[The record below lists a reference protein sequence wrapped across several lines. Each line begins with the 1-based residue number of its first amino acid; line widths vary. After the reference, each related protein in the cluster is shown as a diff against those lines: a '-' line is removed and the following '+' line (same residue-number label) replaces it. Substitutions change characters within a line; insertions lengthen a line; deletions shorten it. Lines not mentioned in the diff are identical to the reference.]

1 MERLGLLGGT
11 FDPPHNGHRML
22 AAESLRQ
29 LRLGGVL
36 WVLTPDPPHKDRPD
50 ITPYALRREMLV
62 AAIADNPAF
71 FLCEV
76 ESERPG
82 PHYMVDTI
90 SILKKRNPGTEYTLL
105 LGEDSLRD
113 LPLWHRPR
121 DVITQC
127 KLAVL
132 HRPDL
137 KADMAA
143 LEILLPGIG
152 ARTTFLDAP
161 PVDISSTEI
170 RDRIRRGETV
180 EGLVPSGVEDI
191 IRRKTLYKSN

>member
-11 FDPPHNGHRML
+11 FDPPHNGHRTL

-29 LRLGGVL
+29 LRLDGVL

-50 ITPYALRREMLV
+50 ITPYALRREMLL
-62 AAIADNPAF
+62 ATIADNPAF
-71 FLCEV
+71 ILCEV

-90 SILKKRNPGTEYTLL
+90 SILQKRNPGEEYTLL

-121 DVITQC
+121 DVITRC

-132 HRPDL
+132 RRPERP
-137 KADMAA
+137 ADMAA
-143 LEILLPGIG
+143 LELVLPGVG
-152 ARTTFLDAP
+152 ARTAFLDAP

-170 RDRIRRGETV
+170 RERIRRGETIV
-180 EGLVPSGVEDI
+180 GMIPAGVEEI
-191 IRRKTLYKSN
+191 IYREALYKRI